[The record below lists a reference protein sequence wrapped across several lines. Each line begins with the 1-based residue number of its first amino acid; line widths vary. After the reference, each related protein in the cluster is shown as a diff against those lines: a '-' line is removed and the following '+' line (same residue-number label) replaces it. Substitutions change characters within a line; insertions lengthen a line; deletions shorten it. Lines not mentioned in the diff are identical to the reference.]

1 VRNSRIL
8 IKKECNDILVS
19 GVVRSIILT
28 FFLLI
33 AMNMFLEEASAFIY
47 TNATNNADTFIMQD
61 KANENFGSSDSLGI
75 YDIGNRMITLMN
87 WTLPDGSGNIK
98 EITLNMYCKKWDS
111 FPATPVKL
119 NVLKKGF
126 NESEATWNNKPSSIN
141 WIGQETMM
149 SDQAVDSVLI
159 DKEGIYSWVIKGNRA
174 EKSFDSLTWG
184 NSINISLSLPGKNN
198 WQGVQCY
205 SKETA
210 QSRYRPYLIVTDES
224 SSNPGIFDAESEPKK
239 TNALIISKSD
249 LTSYSRINYGTNKS
263 NLDKWSEYEI
273 PGTWHYN
280 ILSSLDPGT
289 IYYYKIYV
297 YNYIDLNNF
306 SESPLFSFST
316 KEETSIKI
324 PLVTFVFDDGF
335 KSTYTRAFPILN
347 NSLFPGVTAVI
358 SLNAI
363 EGYANYMNI
372 TELQTLQE
380 NKWEIASHSVTHP
393 DLQLIN
399 DTQLD
404 HELLDSKNTLWSNGF
419 NVYNF
424 VSPYG
429 SYNSHTQ
436 AHIMKYYDSDRSTQ
450 IKEIPP
456 GNEYPLPGTNIWNT
470 TTPDEVKKWVDNAIN
485 NNSWLILVFHNI
497 ADHPGDDTPMWTEGE
512 WKTDELAEIVR
523 FIESKESLQVVT
535 IREGL
540 AMSFKNKGIYASTT
554 TKTLTNKIYSNGSIN
569 YSKTV
574 TGHPEVNMMVQPSFG
589 QINVTILDW
598 SSYYK
603 RWNESGSTSSYHIIG
618 DFPIDTSVRIK
629 INGTIWKE
637 FITNSSG
644 YIAFNYDEG
653 YNDQEFEAITPQLK
667 PPLSQISQSNQTPQ
681 MTQSQPTS
689 SEALLQLTSILKGPS
704 LMIVI
709 GVVLFFLSGLY
720 LIMSNKK

>member
-1 VRNSRIL
+1 MAR
-8 IKKECNDILVS
+8 D
-19 GVVRSIILT
+19 VVRYIIIT

-47 TNATNNADTFIMQD
+47 TNATNNADTYLMQN
-61 KANENFGSSDSLGI
+61 KVNENFGFSDSLGI
-75 YDIGNRMITLMN
+75 YGIGNRMITLMS
-87 WTLPDGSGNIK
+87 WTLPSGTGYIN

-111 FPATPVKL
+111 FPVTPIKL

-126 NESEATWNNKPSSIN
+126 NEYEATWDKNPSSIN
-141 WIGQETMM
+141 WIKQETMM
-149 SDQAVDSVLI
+149 PDQAVDSVLI
-159 DKEGIYSWVIKGNRA
+159 DKEGIYSWVIKGNGP

-184 NSINISLSLPGKNN
+184 DSINISLSLPDNN
-198 WQGVQCY
+198 SWQGVQCY
-205 SKETA
+205 SKETV
-210 QSRYRPYLIVTDES
+210 QSRYMPYLIVTDES
-224 SSNPGIFDAESEPKK
+224 SSPPEIIDIKSESRK
-239 TNALIISKSD
+239 TNALILSKSD

-273 PGTWHYN
+273 PGTWYHN
-280 ILSSLDPGT
+280 IVSSLDTGT

-297 YNYIDLNNF
+297 YNYIDLNYF
-306 SESPLFSFST
+306 TESPLFSFST
-316 KEETSIKI
+316 KEETSIKT

-335 KSTYTRAFPILN
+335 KSTYDRAFPVLN
-347 NSLFPGVTAVI
+347 SSLFPGVTAVI
-358 SLNAI
+358 SLNAVG
-363 EGYANYMNI
+363 GYTNYMNI

-456 GNEYPLPGTNIWNT
+456 GNEYPLPGTNIWSN
-470 TTPDEVKKWVDNAIN
+470 TTPDEVKTWVDKAIN

-497 ADHPGDDTPMWTEGE
+497 ADHPGEDTPMWTEGE
-512 WKTDELAEIVR
+512 WRTDELAQIVR
-523 FIESKESLQVVT
+523 YIESKESLRVVT
-535 IREGL
+535 LREGL
-540 AMSFKNKGIYASTT
+540 AMSFNNKGIYASTT
-554 TKTLTNKIYSNGSIN
+554 TKTLINKIYSNGTIN

-574 TGHPEVNMMVQPSFG
+574 TGHPEVNMLVQPSFG
-589 QINVTILDW
+589 HIDVTILDW

-603 RWNESGSTSSYHIIG
+603 RWNESGSASSYHIIG
-618 DFPIDTSVRIK
+618 DFPIDMSVRIK
-629 INGTIWKE
+629 INGSDWKE
-637 FITNSSG
+637 FISNSSG
-644 YIAFNYDEG
+644 YVTFNYDEG
-653 YNDQEFEAITPQLK
+653 YTDHEFEAITPQLESQ
-667 PPLSQISQSNQTPQ
+667 LSQMPQLNHTPQ
-681 MTQSQPTS
+681 MPQLQSTS
-689 SEALLQLTSILKGPS
+689 TEALSHLKSILKGPA
-704 LMIVI
+704 LMAVI

-720 LIMSNKK
+720 LIMRKKK